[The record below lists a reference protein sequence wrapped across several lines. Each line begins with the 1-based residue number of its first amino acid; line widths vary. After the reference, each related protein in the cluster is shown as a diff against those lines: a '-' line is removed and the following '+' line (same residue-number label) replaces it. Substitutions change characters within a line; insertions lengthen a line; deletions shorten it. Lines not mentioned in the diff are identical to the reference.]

1 MRSRSRPTFSAP
13 ISSKRGGAASGRAD
27 SPNASPSP
35 IATRPT
41 AISPP
46 SCAAA
51 PRPSIA
57 SAFRI
62 GPLARRGREDKIE
75 GDGVGGRCR
84 LRKRRAQI
92 VAGQQ
97 GKPLPSITA
106 RGGEKNAAMK
116 TDDAPHIELFAG

>member
-62 GPLARRGREDKIE
+62 GPLARRGRADKIE
-75 GDGVGGRCR
+75 GEGRSEEGRVGKESVGTCR
-84 LRKRRAQI
+84 SRWSPYHIKKKKLKHDKQQLRYERE
-92 VAGQQ
+92 
-97 GKPLPSITA
+97 T
-106 RGGEKNAAMK
+106 
-116 TDDAPHIELFAG
+116 